1 VDEEDLTSRAPKAVR
16 CDFSIASP
24 CFYASQSGGTVF
36 PVSDNSS
43 SSGGMARIG
52 IAWAFAGP
60 WSARA
65 EYDFIGLP
73 TDFIGLT
80 NRTFTVTGPRRLAA
94 TE

>member
-1 VDEEDLTSRAPKAVR
+1 
-16 CDFSIASP
+16 
-24 CFYASQSGGTVF
+24 
-36 PVSDNSS
+36 
-43 SSGGMARIG
+43 MARIG

-65 EYDFIGLP
+65 EYDFIGL
-73 TDFIGLT
+73 T

>member
-1 VDEEDLTSRAPKAVR
+1 MLFA
-16 CDFSIASP
+16 
-24 CFYASQSGGTVF
+24 QSGGIVF

-65 EYDFIGLP
+65 EYDFIGL
-73 TDFIGLT
+73 T

>member
-1 VDEEDLTSRAPKAVR
+1 
-16 CDFSIASP
+16 
-24 CFYASQSGGTVF
+24 
-36 PVSDNSS
+36 
-43 SSGGMARIG
+43 MARIG

-65 EYDFIGLP
+65 EYDFIGLR